1 MSNSIDNLFEKTFH
15 KKDKDIQGLTAEEQD
30 SAPEQFTYGLQ
41 LMSHHEGTDAEK
53 DVNPIQETSSSVVSK
68 LIKRKEQQTQKT
80 YCSWIN
86 EWNDVV
92 ENNNKSHM
100 ELDIPKHTLCGDI
113 GCHFTEVEKENI
125 ETIVYEVYVSYS
137 QKAKKKYYFVEK
149 LEFST
154 KVKDNKKYKTY
165 YIEDPQ
171 KSGNQLVF
179 LHFDKNNNHVLVNMG
194 ILLPD
199 AENGHIIKVS
209 KEPMVFQLGNSIMRD
224 FNEKDFSFDNVTEE
238 QKNDFLNGALKDSYC
253 DIDIESTIIT
263 IDTETYEP
271 VPKEIIFENGEYKAR
286 LKMKVGKHYF
296 SFKIQSKETFDSK
309 LTDFQ
314 LAECYYYGR
323 GDFPED
329 KIKAAEL
336 FERIGDGESLRYLA
350 HIWLDESGVTIEDLN
365 EALFFLEEANKL
377 EGQKAGCELIYYIM
391 KYLCLVS
398 VEKKQELIDKMFS
411 LISIMED
418 KKNASA
424 MFLAGYIYE
433 KGIANDR
440 DMDKAFDYYYQ
451 AAYVGEKTA
460 KIRLGIYSRED
471 ECDKKTCHI
480 AFQNLQQNS
489 GFSDYCMG
497 RFLYDTE
504 ELYVNTSDI
513 LHFYEIAAEAGCYY
527 AIKELAEVYTVG
539 NRPSINPDPA
549 RAIIL
554 YERLTDISD
563 IYIDW
568 GIKLANY
575 YLDGKGCEICEK
587 NDKKAFELLN
597 YLSANYTDDIVA
609 NNLGWMYKNGRGC
622 LIDYSKAKALFE
634 SSTSKSAY
642 YHLGDMYENGLG
654 VDLDIDKA
662 ISLYKT
668 AVEKGHIKAKER
680 LDKLSQSQNGV
691 SLKEIHNELINVR
704 QGISD
709 ANDKLEHANSE
720 LSMTRTEVQQTR
732 EDMKNQTAEIVSQ
745 IKMVKSFV
753 ERDLLNHMNSMQN
766 TLGNYIKET
775 VEKEF
780 EDLSQYFSEEKKIAK
795 ELKSKSDFINCRTE
809 NEDVN
814 ELVAQE
820 QVHLQT
826 LFGEKWKLLDPTTKS
841 SLCSAG
847 VLWKAC
853 ADIKDE
859 SFDFSGICISAT
871 SALELELKRCFYF
884 GFQAFLEQKYGAPS
898 FEVWPEMLL
907 KKDKGELYL
916 EKGNGDDFTIG
927 SLPFLLGKYGL
938 NNIKNELHRTEQ
950 ENLLKD
956 KIEEYLVEVMIR
968 KNTNGTNRESLI
980 YGKNNLVYKTESV
993 RRDYRNPAAHCNL
1006 INKMNAQKCYVSII
1020 GKIES
1025 FDFKSDITSLLI
1037 QLYELI
1043 DINKVSSYLV
1053 QYD

>member
-1 MSNSIDNLFEKTFH
+1 MSNNMDELFGETL
-15 KKDKDIQGLTAEEQD
+15 KKIEEDKQV
-30 SAPEQFTYGLQ
+30 
-41 LMSHHEGTDAEK
+41 K
-53 DVNPIQETSSSVVSK
+53 QETKSSSSVVEK
-68 LIKRKEQQTQKT
+68 LLQRKEQQTKKT
-80 YCSWIN
+80 YCSWIS
-86 EWNDVV
+86 EWNDIV
-92 ENNNKSHM
+92 ETSDDVSRVKF
-100 ELDIPKHTLCGDI
+100 DIPKHTLCGDI
-113 GCHFTEVEKENI
+113 GCHFTEVEKENTV
-125 ETIVYEVYVSYS
+125 TIVYEVLESYS
-137 QKAKKKYYFVEK
+137 QKANKKYFYVEK
-149 LEFST
+149 LESS
-154 KVKDNKKYKTY
+154 VEIKDDKRYKTY
-165 YIEDPQ
+165 YIEHPFP
-171 KSGNQLVF
+171 SGNHLVF
-179 LHFDKNNNHVLVNMG
+179 LHFDKDDNQVLVNTG

-199 AENGHIIKVS
+199 GENGHVVKVTKDPLILHFS
-209 KEPMVFQLGNSIMRD
+209 DRTEKRI
-224 FNEKDFSFDNVTEE
+224 NEEDYSFDNLTEE
-238 QKNDFLNGALKDSYC
+238 QKKDFLNGTRDMYC
-253 DIDIESTIIT
+253 DIDIDSTIIT
-263 IDTETYEP
+263 IDTETFEP
-271 VPKEIIFENGEYKAR
+271 IPKQIVYENGKYSAR
-286 LKMKVGKHYF
+286 LKMKAGINYF
-296 SFKIQSKETFDSK
+296 SFQINSKDEPKSE
-309 LTDFQ
+309 LTDFEVAQ
-314 LAECYYYGR
+314 CYYDGR

-329 KIKAAEL
+329 KLKAAEM
-336 FERIGDGESLRYLA
+336 FEKVGDGESLRYLA
-350 HIWLDESGVTIEDLN
+350 HIWLDDL
-365 EALFFLEEANKL
+365 EFTSDDLCEGILYLEEADKVENP
-377 EGQKAGCELIYYIM
+377 KAGCELLYYLM
-391 KYLCLVS
+391 KCLYIDS
-398 VEKKQELIDKMFS
+398 LKNQSGIEKKILHQINKMTEKGF
-411 LISIMED
+411 
-418 KKNASA
+418 ASA

-433 KGIANDR
+433 KGIAVSKDA
-440 DMDKAFDYYYQ
+440 DKAFCYYYN
-451 AAYVGEKTA
+451 AASKGEKTA
-460 KIRLGIYSRED
+460 KIRLGIHANYSKHDRESCKD
-471 ECDKKTCHI
+471 I
-480 AFQNLQQNS
+480 FFNSQNDG
-489 GFSDYCMG
+489 GFADYCMG
-497 RFLYDTE
+497 RFLYDTD
-504 ELYVNTSDI
+504 ELFVNTSDI
-513 LHFYEIAAEAGCYY
+513 LHFYENASEAGNYH
-527 AIKELAEVYTVG
+527 ATKELAEFYAVG
-539 NRPSINPDPA
+539 DDLGSEPNPHK
-549 RAIIL
+549 AIIM
-554 YERLTDISD
+554 YERMTDISD
-563 IYIDW
+563 IDSDW
-568 GIKLANY
+568 GTRLANY
-575 YLDGKGCEICEK
+575 YLDGKGCEICEE
-587 NDKKAFELLN
+587 NDKKAFEILS
-597 YLSANYTDDIVA
+597 YLSTKYTGGVVA

-622 LIDYSKAKALFE
+622 SVDYPKAKTLFE
-634 SSTSKSAY
+634 SSDAKGSY
-642 YHLGDMYENGLG
+642 YHLGDMYEKGLG
-654 VDLDIDKA
+654 VGIDIDKA

-668 AVEKGHIKAKER
+668 AAEKGHIKAKER
-680 LDKLSQSQNGV
+680 LDKLFHSQNGI

-704 QGISD
+704 RGISD
-709 ANDKLEHANSE
+709 ANDKLENTNSE

-732 EDMKNQTAEIVSQ
+732 EDMRKHTAEIVSQ
-745 IKMVKSFV
+745 IEMVKSFV
-753 ERDLLNHMNSMQN
+753 EQDLLNHLNSMQN